1 MELRDREEDE
11 FTIFSKVNAV
21 YLIELKV
28 MTPKLA
34 VWTDDGGCTEQ
45 THEGLVEH
53 LKGVVVTATVKGR
66 KGTEA
71 ALMTWYQRLG
81 RLSCK
86 MVVELAVAR
95 LGWSLLTCL

>member
-1 MELRDREEDE
+1 MND
-11 FTIFSKVNAV
+11 V

-28 MTPKLA
+28 MTPRLA
-34 VWTDDGGCTEQ
+34 VWTDDGGCTEP
-45 THEGLVEH
+45 THKGLVEH
-53 LKGVVVTATVKGR
+53 LKGVIVTATVKGR

-71 ALMTWYQRLG
+71 ELMTWYQRLG
-81 RLSCK
+81 YLSFK